1 MLNTVLII
9 ICVLMLLAMLGL
21 DIFIS
26 KDLKNTDKSNA
37 VNADDNKNNR

>member
-9 ICVLMLLAMLGL
+9 ICVIMLIAMLGL

-26 KDLKNTDKSNA
+26 KDLKNTDKS
-37 VNADDNKNNR
+37 ADVKAENDKDIA